1 MLRPGYLPG
10 FWIRPCLHL
19 ILHFGKTL
27 ISAANVIYRIH
38 WLSVKDWHL
47 VHSISE
53 AYSEPSQTSTMELF
67 WEKILRLKVVKSHFI
82 THYYHYFITPSTPII
97 PITLGTHPP
106 SALPKKKYCHFLVN
120 SQVFKKK
127 PSKVNAMGITENK
140 LRGRSVE
147 VASFTCMYS
156 GRELSW

>member
-1 MLRPGYLPG
+1 MLRPRYLPG

-106 SALPKKKYCHFLVN
+106 SALPKNIAIFWLTVKFSKKTPQKSTLW
-120 SQVFKKK
+120 
-127 PSKVNAMGITENK
+127 
-140 LRGRSVE
+140 
-147 VASFTCMYS
+147 
-156 GRELSW
+156 ELQRTNLEGDLLK